1 MSSNKV
7 KNEGRNSLISVMVIT
22 SLICLLPIAFGVI
35 CYDKMPSKIGIHF
48 NNAGEADN
56 YINKA
61 LAIFGLPI
69 GLALLNLYNQFRLE
83 TDPKAKNY
91 SVVLKQ
97 IFRWL
102 IPVISVVAMSYT
114 IIVAMGANL
123 KAAYIG
129 NMIAGLL
136 LIIVGNYLLKCHSNY
151 TMGIKL
157 PWTLDDEDNWNRTHR
172 MAGFLWVVGGIVCLL
187 NIFVKLTYIVIGV
200 IAALVIV
207 PILYS
212 YLLYRKNN

>member
-136 LIIVGNYLLKCHSNY
+136 LIIVGNYLPKCHSNY

>member
-1 MSSNKV
+1 M
-7 KNEGRNSLISVMVIT
+7 
-22 SLICLLPIAFGVI
+22 
-35 CYDKMPSKIGIHF
+35 
-48 NNAGEADN
+48 
-56 YINKA
+56 
-61 LAIFGLPI
+61 
-69 GLALLNLYNQFRLE
+69 LNLYNQFRLE

-136 LIIVGNYLLKCHSNY
+136 LIIVGNYLPKCHSNY